1 MAMSLKSG
9 AQLIGGLRLGTLTSG
24 EQLHRPPPDVDLLTV
39 PSLRKGGYVAGF
51 AVSTPALEAAQRL
64 RYEVFNIELGEG
76 LPDSHLTGLDQDRFD
91 RHMSHLVIF
100 EEGTG
105 RAVGTYRL
113 QTMNHAL
120 SHPEGIYSAQEY
132 DLSLLGDRLQLSV
145 ECGRACIALGHRTF
159 TTVLMLWTGIGVFM
173 KNFRQRYVFGCCSL
187 TTTDPDD
194 GWRAMKSLRAMGSLR
209 GDLML
214 PAMPEYTC
222 GSRQREFAPDLGP
235 PLPLPKLFSAYM
247 RLGCKVVSEP
257 ALDRDFQTVDFLVF
271 LDSLE
276 VNLSPLLSMGVSKG

>member
-1 MAMSLKSG
+1 MTLKSG
-9 AQLIGGLRLGTLTSG
+9 ANIIGGLRLGVLSSG
-24 EQLHRPPPDVDLLTV
+24 DQLIRPGGDVDLLSV

-51 AVSTPALEAAQRL
+51 AVSKAALEAAQRL

-76 LPDSHLTGLDQDRFD
+76 LPDSHLTGLDRDRFD
-91 RHMSHLVIF
+91 AQMSHLVIF
-100 EEGTG
+100 EEESG

-113 QTMNHAL
+113 QTMQHAL

-132 DLSLLGDRLQLSV
+132 DLAPLGDRLAHSV
-145 ECGRACIALGHRTF
+145 ECGRACIAQGHRTF

-173 KNFRQRYVFGCCSL
+173 KHFRQRYVFGCCSL

-194 GWRAMKSLRAMGSLR
+194 GWRAMKTLRAMGSLR
-209 GDLML
+209 TDLVL
-214 PAMPEYTC
+214 PAMPSFTC
-222 GSRQREFAPDLGP
+222 GPREREFAPDLGP
-235 PLPLPKLFSAYM
+235 ALPLPKLFSAYM

-271 LDSLE
+271 LDSLD
-276 VNLSPLLSMGVSKG
+276 VNLSSLLSMGVSKG